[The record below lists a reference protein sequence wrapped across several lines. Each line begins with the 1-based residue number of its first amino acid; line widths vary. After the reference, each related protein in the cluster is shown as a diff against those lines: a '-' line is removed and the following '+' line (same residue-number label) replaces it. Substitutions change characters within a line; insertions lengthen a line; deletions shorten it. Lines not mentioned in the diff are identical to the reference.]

1 MYPQPDPTATLI
13 NAFTSRR
20 SRSEESSIF
29 GDAEPGDVVT
39 VTANVGWTVTGDIV
53 DIDHTKATITI
64 VTDRRSTFTIPA
76 DTIASIRYVR

>member
-1 MYPQPDPTATLI
+1 MYPQPDPTATLF

-20 SRSEESSIF
+20 SRSEGSSIF

-76 DTIASIRYVR
+76 DAIASIRYVR